1 MVRLPLPGVSQH
13 RQYQVMKVKLDHLQL
28 LLYGKMGVMEVEF
41 ISKFQIIEAEMD
53 LGRGSDL
60 H

>member
-1 MVRLPLPGVSQH
+1 
-13 RQYQVMKVKLDHLQL
+13 MKVKLDHLQL
-28 LLYGKMGVMEVEF
+28 LLYGKIGVMKVEF
-41 ISKFQIIEAEMD
+41 IAKFQIIEAEMD